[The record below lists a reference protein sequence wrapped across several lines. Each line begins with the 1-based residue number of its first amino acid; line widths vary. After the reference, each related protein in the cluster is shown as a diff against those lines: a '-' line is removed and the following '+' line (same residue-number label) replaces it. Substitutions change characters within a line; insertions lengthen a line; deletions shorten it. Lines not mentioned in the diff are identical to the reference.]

1 MRVLVLGRA
10 AWQTA
15 GGGSGGKLQS
25 WETRCSADGRI
36 KDRRL
41 GGGVKDEGIS
51 PDDVGRRGAGIGTGL
66 RSDRGAGMATGG
78 EGPEEL
84 CMSGPGLL
92 LAPPPEITAA
102 GDEDAEDSHG
112 QDRGDAR

>member
-41 GGGVKDEGIS
+41 GGGVEDEGIS
-51 PDDVGRRGAGIGTGL
+51 PDDVGKRGAGIGTGL
-66 RSDRGAGMATGG
+66 ILTGVLVWRPVARDRRSSACR
-78 EGPEEL
+78 
-84 CMSGPGLL
+84 
-92 LAPPPEITAA
+92 
-102 GDEDAEDSHG
+102 
-112 QDRGDAR
+112 ARDCRWRRPRK